1 MVEAYLR
8 SSSSPRYRKQSQTR
22 AVSPALVEL
31 LKTNSVDTQK
41 FATGALWHLAM
52 VAEYKTLMSSAGVIL
67 PLVEMLSLDESESES
82 VSTLREYAAGVLSAL
97 SRTQGGNKKA
107 IVQAGGVKPLVEM
120 LSDPFYTSAASCGMC
135 CGGLRK
141 GRKASTTRRLLKL
154 ERSTADCDAN
164 AQSRRDKRLA
174 AACLSCCCADD
185 AARLKIVEAGGT
197 EPLLAL
203 AHSPM
208 RWLRTQAIEMLHL
221 LGVPFHEPGE
231 LTSPRHTPSP
241 RSNSKTTEDGNS
253 KPFII
258 GSSKMI
264 AQKFLPIRVNKN
276 IEREKENA
284 VVGALE
290 KGDVVYVIERQ
301 QLIDPAGASVTR
313 ARVALDLGAQP
324 RGWVT
329 MSKDGAD
336 FLISDF
342 IYTPETGNQPLSACQ
357 KAPGGASDRAAD
369 EPAQREGDSADE
381 DEVPLLL
388 LPDTGCDKGQIVDRM
403 RGVEVSVGGV
413 SKVGC
418 MLCERVFYKISPRPS
433 QTQHNPHSHETAH
446 VNSHTPPPAAQA
458 APPAPR

>member
-1 MVEAYLR
+1 MLMLNHVE
-8 SSSSPRYRKQSQTR
+8 TR
-22 AVSPALVEL
+22 G
-31 LKTNSVDTQK
+31 
-41 FATGALWHLAM
+41 F
-52 VAEYKTLMSSAGVIL
+52 
-67 PLVEMLSLDESESES
+67 
-82 VSTLREYAAGVLSAL
+82 
-97 SRTQGGNKKA
+97 
-107 IVQAGGVKPLVEM
+107 
-120 LSDPFYTSAASCGMC
+120 
-135 CGGLRK
+135 
-141 GRKASTTRRLLKL
+141 
-154 ERSTADCDAN
+154 
-164 AQSRRDKRLA
+164 A

-258 GSSKMI
+258 GSKMI

-290 KGDVVYVIERQ
+290 KGDIVYVIERQ

-357 KAPGGASDRAAD
+357 KGRAAHLI
-369 EPAQREGDSADE
+369 AQ
-381 DEVPLLL
+381 
-388 LPDTGCDKGQIVDRM
+388 QM
-403 RGVEVSVGGV
+403 
-413 SKVGC
+413 
-418 MLCERVFYKISPRPS
+418 SPR
-433 QTQHNPHSHETAH
+433 NEKETLQMKMKFHFFSFQIQDA
-446 VNSHTPPPAAQA
+446 TKD
-458 APPAPR
+458 RLWIE

>member
-1 MVEAYLR
+1 M
-8 SSSSPRYRKQSQTR
+8 
-22 AVSPALVEL
+22 
-31 LKTNSVDTQK
+31 
-41 FATGALWHLAM
+41 
-52 VAEYKTLMSSAGVIL
+52 
-67 PLVEMLSLDESESES
+67 
-82 VSTLREYAAGVLSAL
+82 STLREYAAGVLSAL

-120 LSDPFYTSAASCGMC
+120 LSDPSIQAQRHAACALW
-135 CGGLRK
+135 GLAEGK
-141 GRKASTTRRLLKL
+141 EGIYDKEIVEAGAVEPLIAMLMLNHVETRGF
-154 ERSTADCDAN
+154 
-164 AQSRRDKRLA
+164 A

-258 GSSKMI
+258 GSKMI

-301 QLIDPAGASVTR
+301 QLIDRCERAEAAACTARDACQRLATKLAAALGVEDGPHNNGSGDIHTPAAP
-313 ARVALDLGAQP
+313 L
-324 RGWVT
+324 
-329 MSKDGAD
+329 
-336 FLISDF
+336 
-342 IYTPETGNQPLSACQ
+342 LSAAATPRSAGLSSVSREALVARGRSAFEAHLRSAALRGA
-357 KAPGGASDRAAD
+357 KA
-369 EPAQREGDSADE
+369 
-381 DEVPLLL
+381 
-388 LPDTGCDKGQIVDRM
+388 
-403 RGVEVSVGGV
+403 
-413 SKVGC
+413 
-418 MLCERVFYKISPRPS
+418 
-433 QTQHNPHSHETAH
+433 
-446 VNSHTPPPAAQA
+446 TPIT
-458 APPAPR
+458 